1 MQLQIDYIEYS
12 PSTRSLDVFM
22 VGCNGNCKG
31 CCNPEIKDW
40 SVKGMSIYKTID
52 KVESLN
58 NDFNKLVD
66 KIIIVGG
73 DPVDAYDK
81 NPEDLLFM
89 LHNIKNK
96 TLKPIY
102 LFTRHKLDD
111 VSQNIKNIVDYIKV
125 GEYLPELT
133 TDNNIQFG
141 IKLATSNQKIYKK
154 YNKEWRLENE
164 LDN

>member
-1 MQLQIDYIEYS
+1 MIDLQIAYIDYS
-12 PSTRSLDVFM
+12 LNTRSIDVF
-22 VGCNGNCKG
+22 VNGCNGNCKG

-40 SVKGMSIYKTID
+40 SVKGMSIYKAID

-58 NDFNKLVD
+58 NDFNRLVD

-96 TLKPIY
+96 TSKPIY

-111 VSQNIKNIVDYIKV
+111 VCQNIKNIVDYIKV

-133 TDNNIQFG
+133 VDDNIQFG

-154 YNKEWRLENE
+154 FNNEWRLENE
-164 LDN
+164 F

>member
-1 MQLQIDYIEYS
+1 MIDLQIAYIDYS
-12 PSTRSLDVFM
+12 LDTRSVDIFTI
-22 VGCNGNCKG
+22 GCNGNCKG

-40 SVKGMSIYKTID
+40 NVKGISIYKAID
-52 KVESLN
+52 KTEQLN
-58 NDFNKLVD
+58 NDFGNLID
-66 KIIIVGG
+66 KIIVAGG

-96 TLKPIY
+96 TSKPIY

-133 TDNNIQFG
+133 VDNNIQFG

-154 YNKEWRLENE
+154 LDNEWRLENE
-164 LDN
+164 L